1 MTYDDEDEN
10 SDQEDAQSG
19 EQKYAVGNSGQRN
32 EETEDED
39 GDDFASDFDDFEEGA
54 AADDFDDFDDGICGA
69 AEAEMPV
76 LSDQASQPPPCPFVS
91 RAIVTSKVKLLDY
104 RLKLL
109 HGTSS
114 KLTSASVS
122 ARSRLLPSEVS
133 RRDNQGQFA
142 SPFHTFSAC
151 KPASRSASY
160 NTPRIQF
167 CIPE

>member
-19 EQKYAVGNSGQRN
+19 EQRYAVGNSGQRN

-39 GDDFASDFDDFEEGA
+39 GDDFASDFDDFEGA
-54 AADDFDDFDDGICGA
+54 AADDFGDFDDGICGA
-69 AEAEMPV
+69 AEAERPV

-91 RAIVTSKVKLLDY
+91 RAIVTSKVNLLDY

-122 ARSRLLPSEVS
+122 AHSRLLASEVP
-133 RRDNQGQFA
+133 RRDNQGQLA

-151 KPASRSASY
+151 KPASRSASS